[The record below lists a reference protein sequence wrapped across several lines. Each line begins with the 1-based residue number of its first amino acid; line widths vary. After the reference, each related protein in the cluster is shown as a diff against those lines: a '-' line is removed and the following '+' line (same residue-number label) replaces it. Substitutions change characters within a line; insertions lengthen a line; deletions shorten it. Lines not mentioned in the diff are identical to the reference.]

1 MKGIA
6 LETIAYF
13 MIALATIVLIFM
25 LVGTK
30 ITPAIKNAYC
40 NFVRGI
46 RLILPLPNYMRPPL
60 PTYCEKN
67 ATVYLQT
74 ILIESDQPDRIE
86 FLIASYVVS
95 CWEKTGRLD
104 MGQNVLCFELVLKN
118 KPTGDVKKD
127 NVEERIFTEYPEY
140 QDIMN
145 WRTDDP
151 ITEAKSIGITYDS
164 ANKEIEVV

>member
-13 MIALATIVLIFM
+13 MIALATIVFIFSLI
-25 LVGTK
+25 GTK

-46 RLILPLPNYMRPPL
+46 RLILPIPNYMRPPL

-67 ATVYLQT
+67 ATVYLET
-74 ILIESDQPDRIE
+74 KFIESDDPRNIE
-86 FLIASYVVS
+86 FLIASYVIA
-95 CWEKTGRLD
+95 CWEKTGKLD
-104 MGQNVLCFELVLKN
+104 VGQNILCYELVLKN
-118 KPTGDVKKD
+118 KPTGDVKRV
-127 NVEERIFTEYPEY
+127 NVEEKIFSEYPEY

-151 ITEAKSIGITYDS
+151 INQIKSIGITYDS
-164 ANKEIEVV
+164 TNKKIEVV

>member
-13 MIALATIVLIFM
+13 MIALVTIILIFS

-67 ATVYLQT
+67 ATVYLET
-74 ILIESDQPDRIE
+74 KLIETDVPDRIE
-86 FLIASYVVS
+86 FMIASYVIA
-95 CWEKTGRLD
+95 CWEKTGKLEV
-104 MGQNVLCFELVLKN
+104 GQNTLCYELIMKR
-118 KPTGDVKKD
+118 KPTGDV
-127 NVEERIFTEYPEY
+127 ERTNIENLVNKEYSG
-140 QDIMN
+140 IME
-145 WRTDDP
+145 WKFSVDRIVDAT
-151 ITEAKSIGITYDS
+151 SIGITYNS
-164 ANKEIEVV
+164 TNMKIEVI